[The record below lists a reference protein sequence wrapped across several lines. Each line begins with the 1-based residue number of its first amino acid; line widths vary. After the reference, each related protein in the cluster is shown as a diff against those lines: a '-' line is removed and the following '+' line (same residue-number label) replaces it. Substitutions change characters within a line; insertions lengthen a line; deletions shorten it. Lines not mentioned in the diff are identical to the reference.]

1 VQRDSQQRTTTL
13 EIVER
18 DDLTFDIF
26 LNGKLDR
33 RSIAERWLPGE
44 LCVRFGFCG
53 DEYDVILRE
62 VKQKGRAEV
71 RFWRLVS
78 VIADFA
84 SQILTG

>member
-1 VQRDSQQRTTTL
+1 MAN
-13 EIVER
+13 
-18 DDLTFDIF
+18 LTV
-26 LNGKLDR
+26 GA
-33 RSIAERWLPGE
+33 IAERWPAEE

-53 DEYDVILRE
+53 DEDDVILRE

-71 RFWRLVS
+71 RFWRLVT